1 MKLADV
7 SVRRPV
13 FAVMMSAALIVLGW
27 FSYRELGLDLMPKTD
42 YPTVTVGASLPGA
55 SAEEIETTVTKPIE
69 AAVNTI
75 NGIDELRCSSNQ
87 GNARCSVTFVLEREI
102 EAATQDVRDKVA
114 TVRFPRDTDPPSVT
128 KIDPDSS
135 PILTI
140 VVFAKRSP
148 KELTQIADKQIKQVL
163 ETVQDVGEVSL
174 MGDRRREIRILLDP
188 TRLTAYGL
196 TTAQVANAVARQN
209 IETPGGSFIA
219 GPSEISMRTMGRLR
233 DVKDF
238 ERIVLAYKEGS
249 VVTIGDLARVTDSNE
264 EVRSQTRLWEA
275 SMGKDATGE
284 NAISMMIRKQSGT
297 NTVEVVDRVMARLER
312 IKETLPTDI
321 SVKMTRDQSKFIRRS
336 FEEIQFHLLLGG
348 LFAALVVFFFIRNVR
363 VTIIA
368 ALAIPTSIIGT
379 FTAMK
384 ALGFT
389 LNNMTMLSLSLAT
402 GIVIDDAIVVLE
414 NIFRYI
420 EEKGVSP
427 KEAAMKATGEIGLAV
442 MATTLS
448 LVVIFLPVAF
458 MTGQVGRYFYSFGIS
473 SATAI
478 LISMFVSFTLTP
490 ALCAYWLR
498 TADATKG
505 HQSQTKQRGFYAWI
519 DAKYGVLLRWAMAH
533 RVAMLIIAAV
543 VAASAAVLYPY
554 VGKELVPDDDQSE
567 FSANLRLPR
576 GTSFD
581 RTLEYVTPIEGEL
594 RTALGDN
601 LEAMMVSIQNG
612 SANYSIQLTP
622 IEAREQSQQQLMQ
635 VARRVLSKYRNARTS
650 VSGGTDISGASSAG
664 GGRGGPGGGGGG
676 GMNRLMMILQGP
688 DVEELEKLAYAGDD
702 MKGTIQTPAETSL
715 LFKIR
720 QIDGVT
726 DSDTSFE
733 PTQPELRI
741 NIDRQRAA
749 DLGAPLDTV
758 SSTMR
763 TLVGGEEVSKF
774 KDGDEQYVVRL
785 RLDDQFRNN
794 PRTMGDL
801 FVPASGG
808 RLVRVSDVANLTLGN
823 SPASIDRYNRM
834 RQISVNANLDPLKIK
849 LGAAISA
856 AQLKVGELNL
866 KAGYQVTFGGSAKTL
881 SEAGSDFVL
890 AIFLSVAF
898 IYMVLA
904 SQFNSFVHPLTI
916 MTALPLSL
924 PAGLLTLFMF
934 GMTINVYSAIGL
946 MMLFGIVKKNS
957 ILQVDYTNTLRDQ
970 GMDRH
975 EAIIEANH
983 VRLRPILMT
992 TISIV
997 AGMLPIAFGRGAGSG
1012 SRASMAVT
1020 IIGGQLLC
1028 LLLTLLVTPVVYS
1041 YFDGMRTARIS
1052 DLVLR
1057 VWGRMRGAR
1066 RQAAPS
1072 PTTPV
1077 AVPAEQGGV

>member
-13 FAVMMSAALIVLGW
+13 FAVMMSMALVVLGW

-42 YPTVTVGASLPGA
+42 YPTVTASASLPGA

-75 NGIDELRCSSNQ
+75 NGIDELRCSSSQ
-87 GNARCSVTFVLEREI
+87 GSARCSITFVLEREI

-114 TVRFPRDTDPPSVT
+114 GVRFPRDTDPPTVN
-128 KIDPDSS
+128 KMDPDSS

-174 MGDRRREIRILLDP
+174 MGDRRRQIRVLLDP

-196 TTAQVANAVARQN
+196 TTAQVSSAVSRQN
-209 IETPGGSFIA
+209 VETPGGSFTS

-238 ERIVLAYKEGS
+238 ERIVLSYKEGS
-249 VVTIGDLARVTDSNE
+249 VVTVGDLARVTDSNE

-275 SMGKDATGE
+275 TMGKDAPGE
-284 NAISMMIRKQSGT
+284 NAISMSIRKQSGT
-297 NTVEVVDRVMARLER
+297 NTVAVVDRVLARLER
-312 IKETLPTDI
+312 VKETLPTDI
-321 SVKMTRDQSKFIRRS
+321 SVKTTRDQSVFIRKS
-336 FEEIQFHLLLGG
+336 FTEIQHHLLLGG

-478 LISMFVSFTLTP
+478 MISMFVSFTLTP
-490 ALCAYWLR
+490 ALCAHWLR
-498 TADATKG
+498 TADAKKG
-505 HQSQTKQRGFYAWI
+505 HQSQTKQRGFYAWM
-519 DAKYGVLLRWAMAH
+519 DRKYGVLLEWSMAH
-533 RVAMLIIAAV
+533 RGLMLAIAGVAV
-543 VAASAAVLYPY
+543 ASAALLFPY

-601 LEAMMVSIQNG
+601 LAAMMVSIQNG

-622 IEAREQSQQQLMQ
+622 IDAREQSQQQLMQ

-650 VSGGTDISGASSAG
+650 VSGGTDISGASSGG
-664 GGRGGPGGGGGG
+664 GGRGGGGG
-676 GMNRLMMILQGP
+676 GMNRLSMILQGP
-688 DVEELEKLAYAGDD
+688 DVEELQKLAYAGDD
-702 MKGTIQTPAETSL
+702 MKGTIQSPAQTSL
-715 LFKIR
+715 LYKIR

-774 KDGDEQYVVRL
+774 KDGDEQYSVYV
-785 RLDDQFRNN
+785 RLDDQFRRD
-794 PRTMGDL
+794 PRAMG
-801 FVPASGG
+801 
-808 RLVRVSDVANLTLGN
+808 DVANLTLGN
-823 SPASIDRYNRM
+823 APASIDRYNRM

-849 LGAAISA
+849 LGEAITQA
-856 AQLKVGELNL
+856 RNKVGELNL

-881 SEAGSDFVL
+881 SEAGNDFVL

-924 PAGLLTLFMF
+924 PAGLLTLWMF
-934 GMTINVYSAIGL
+934 GMSINVYSAIGL

-975 EAIIEANH
+975 SAIIEANH

-1020 IIGGQLLC
+1020 IIGGQMLC

-1041 YFDGMRTARIS
+1041 YFDGMREAKITDTVAK
-1052 DLVLR
+1052 LWLR
-1057 VWGRMRGAR
+1057 LKPGKSE
-1066 RQAAPS
+1066 AAP
-1072 PTTPV
+1072 TPV
-1077 AVPAEQGGV
+1077 AVPVEEL